1 MGMTPDQYRE
11 RLIAALEQSNADR
24 VWAFFPMADDHLP
37 GTIRRLL
44 EDEDSSPQDRFA
56 LLGGACTT
64 CLMFASESVGDGED
78 ALSRVRPGDYWVLKS
93 GVWSILD
100 MVALNARN
108 LASEGVDGMKKL
120 ERRIG
125 SYMLR
130 LLQSGMT
137 NPKELLDRA
146 KFWTIVSVARGV
158 LDDSQATGA
167 EMGVASIMMEEFGIP
182 DPGSE
187 LSA

>member
-1 MGMTPDQYRE
+1 
-11 RLIAALEQSNADR
+11 
-24 VWAFFPMADDHLP
+24 
-37 GTIRRLL
+37 
-44 EDEDSSPQDRFA
+44 
-56 LLGGACTT
+56 
-64 CLMFASESVGDGED
+64 
-78 ALSRVRPGDYWVLKS
+78 
-93 GVWSILD
+93 